1 MDGGTPS
8 RAIAALIAWTA
19 SLSAAPGAR
28 LKEIV
33 LATVSPWWLT
43 ASGTLPEPKWVTAL
57 SGIIVSAL
65 VLTADPVE
73 AVP

>member
-8 RAIAALIAWTA
+8 RAITSLTAWTA

-33 LATVSPWWLT
+33 VATVSPWWLT
-43 ASGTLPEPKWVTAL
+43 ASGILPAPMWVTAL
-57 SGIIVSAL
+57 SGIIVSAV
-65 VLTADPVE
+65 VLTAEPVE